1 MRRDTLRLLELRIPP
16 VLLVLVTASG
26 MFLLARAFP
35 QWTLALPGRTPLAL
49 ALAAAGV
56 AVALAGV
63 AAFRRAR
70 TTVNPITPQA
80 SSALVVS
87 GVYRFSRN
95 PMYLGFL
102 LLLGGWAVQLAHV
115 LAPLLLPL
123 FVAWMNRFQ
132 IQPEERALAARFG
145 DGYAAYARRVRRW
158 L

>member
-1 MRRDTLRLLELRIPP
+1 MRRDTLLLLELRIPP
-16 VLLVLVTASG
+16 VLLVLITGAG

-35 QWTLALPGRTPLAL
+35 RWTMPLPGRVPLAL
-49 ALAAAGV
+49 ALAATGA

-102 LLLGGWAVQLAHV
+102 LLLCGWAVLLAH
-115 LAPLLLPL
+115 APAALLLPL

-132 IQPEERALAARFG
+132 IRPEERALAARFG